1 MGEETESAG
10 WVRQTVFTLAAK
22 AKINARALVT
32 RNSYHCS
39 PLLIFMVPFSGDL
52 RRFRL
57 H

>member
-10 WVRQTVFTLAAK
+10 WVRQTVFTLAAM
-22 AKINARALVT
+22 AKINARALVA

-39 PLLIFMVPFSGDL
+39 PLLIFMVPFSDDF